1 MPIIKARN
9 IAWCRLRAPDLDRM
23 ETFLLDFGLCTTEKM
38 DTRLCMRGTGPR
50 PVIHVTEKGE
60 PGFIGFAYEATSMED
75 LEKLAE
81 LPGAS
86 AVEPLDL
93 PGGGHRVV
101 LREPNGYQIEV
112 VHGAREVE
120 AIACDPPQRRSFD
133 PYARKGPARVRRLA
147 HGVLAT
153 PQVEETLAWFHET
166 LGFIK
171 TDELRLKDS
180 NALVGAFYR
189 IDAGEEL
196 VDHHVIFVSHN
207 RERAG
212 MHHVSFEVEDVNDV
226 FFGHD
231 YLKAKG
237 GYEHIRGISRH
248 ALGSQIFDY
257 WVSPWDQMHEHWSS
271 NERFTASSASH
282 VVPIGPGLQHD
293 SGEKPSERFT
303 KQVTS

>member
-1 MPIIKARN
+1 
-9 IAWCRLRAPDLDRM
+9 
-23 ETFLLDFGLCTTEKM
+23 
-38 DTRLCMRGTGPR
+38 MRGTGPR
-50 PVIHVTEKGE
+50 SVIHVTELGAA
-60 PGFIGFAYEATSMED
+60 GFIGFAYEVSGADD
-75 LEKLAE
+75 LEKAAA

-86 AVEPLDL
+86 PIEELDL
-93 PGGGHRVV
+93 PGGGRRVV
-101 LREPNGYQIEV
+101 LREPNGYQVEV
-112 VHGAREVE
+112 VHGMAEVD
-120 AIACDPPQRRSFD
+120 AIACDPPMRRSFD

-153 PQVEETLAWFHET
+153 PIVEETLAWFHDT

-189 IDAGEEL
+189 IDAGEEP
-196 VDHHVIFVSHN
+196 VDHHVIFVN
-207 RERAG
+207 RNQRAG

-231 YLKAKG
+231 YLMAQG
-237 GYEHIRGISRH
+237 TYEHVRGISRH